1 MEFTDRFRLNDDGN
15 MSFTSDLADQFV
27 EHTSRPLPS
36 LAKGFG
42 QR

>member
-1 MEFTDRFRLNDDGN
+1 MEFTDRFRINDNDYT
-15 MSFTSDLADQFV
+15 SFTSDLADRFV
-27 EHTSRPLPS
+27 ERTGRPLPS